1 MLPDEY
7 GCVNLTI
14 PCAREQPCDLV
25 QRSASL
31 PGTAPAA
38 GNPFEAAYPPVG
50 GNSEPNAD
58 PIWTAT

>member
-1 MLPDEY
+1 M
-7 GCVNLTI
+7 CQSTI

-38 GNPFEAAYPPVG
+38 GNPLEAAYPPVG